1 LSIRHKLVT
10 FWLTAAQKL
19 VEKCF
24 APTIASDRVWI
35 KTTRRIFG
43 HGCFGTNLDGCV
55 FVLRGEKNRVEV
67 NRIFYGVSGSIFFMN
82 KRLGKKKNTY
92 PDKPFPWI

>member
-1 LSIRHKLVT
+1 
-10 FWLTAAQKL
+10 LTAAQKL
-19 VEKCF
+19 VENFF
-24 APTIASDRVWI
+24 APTIAPDRVWI

-43 HGCFGTNLDGCV
+43 HGCFGTSLDGCV

-82 KRLGKKKNTY
+82 KRLGKKKKHV
-92 PDKPFPWI
+92 P